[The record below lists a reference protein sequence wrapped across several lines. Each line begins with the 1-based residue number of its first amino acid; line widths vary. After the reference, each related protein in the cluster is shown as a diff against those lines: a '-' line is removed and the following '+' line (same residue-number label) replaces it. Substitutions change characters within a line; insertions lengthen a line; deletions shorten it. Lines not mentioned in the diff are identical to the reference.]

1 MANRSVNDDAS
12 QAYMYYTK
20 TPISA
25 PSGTLDIIAN
35 ATGINVSQYAYANV
49 QVDPNVGT
57 KGIMDNGTYNAS
69 SDSLDGYSS
78 VTVNV
83 PPEYDFRDK
92 TIIPDKY
99 NTGCRGY
106 LTPFDLSSDTSGLH
120 YNTPGSNLEL
130 KFNTQ
135 YSSVIRDV
143 DPSHPIIYKNIDFT
157 AYPQFQFMQCGD
169 CHKEDANYTAGVV
182 IIFENCLFRKVYTN
196 GSFTSADMIQFAFI
210 NCTMEYFN
218 ISNSIVYGCK
228 IGNKTFYKNK
238 YGDEVLEDA
247 IGVNS
252 FSTIANSY
260 VMDVEPKVS
269 TAGGAHFDGLQ
280 ANTEHDYYTLYNVRF
295 ECMNMP
301 YDPKG
306 GAWTQAVN
314 FEHAATHLYMAY
326 CIIHGGGYYQCSI
339 RKGENQTVINN
350 YIERSYST
358 PCYPSDQTY
367 QLSDGFAELYSNLYV
382 SSCFADNTDI
392 TVVCTNDTTT
402 AKTLTVIGYNTAQN
416 TSTTYTFNIP
426 ACPAR
431 DSGWTGIDEWDDLP
445 FDVSCKLENA
455 YISGIDKIECYDG
468 TTKLRTW
475 YVSKGVSIPDIDA
488 VSTITSNGTYDMTD
502 KSKAIINVPS
512 SVSGTV
518 EITSNGTGIDV
529 AQYAYADVAVS
540 PNVGTKSITTNGT
553 YNASSDSLDGYSQV
567 TVNVPGS
574 ELINFDKNV
583 IPDKYNTGAHGY
595 LTPFD
600 LAGDTSGLL
609 WQTNS
614 TSLYLDFNTNS
625 KQTIYN
631 VDTSSPIFYKNIDF
645 TAYPEFNIANANL
658 CSKTDQYWKSGVQ
671 IVFENCIFR
680 KVNSAYEFSSA
691 DMIQFV
697 FINCSMYNLKISN
710 AYAERCLIGNRTF
723 YKDAFGDED
732 ILDGIKLWS
741 YDNLFSC
748 YIMDL
753 EPKVTSEGSAHFDG
767 LQFTNN
773 ISQSSVVSCRFEC
786 MNMPYNPKGGGW
798 SYSIYYQGVCT
809 NGYLINNIFHGGG
822 NYETAVTKLQ
832 GEYSVVSGN
841 LVEGTYSTPCYPN
854 ANYYQ
859 MTDDWATTY
868 DTLLVSSVFFDGVNL
883 YVVCSN
889 DIGTSKTLTVKLYTM
904 LNDTTPARTET
915 FSINACPTFSGSWT
929 GIDEWDD
936 LPFDKIY
943 TVENV
948 YQVNKVE
955 CYDGSTK
962 LRTWYI
968 SESAPVPEGV
978 KTITAN
984 GTYDVSRKAAV
995 TVNVPSSV
1003 SGTIEITQNGTGID
1017 VGQYQYADVIVPSGG
1032 LPSDMQIVNV
1042 SITEDVTGITI
1053 SYDNTRQVAML
1064 FVIPDILQ
1072 GVAYEITFMMAKM
1085 NFYTGASALDQVY
1098 GTLFNYNYS
1107 GEQPYQNTNMGS
1119 VTVDSTNATITIN
1132 GKGSN
1137 YKFKNGDTFR
1147 VLIVY
1152 GGID

>member
-1 MANRSVNDDAS
+1 MNKLYDE
-12 QAYMYYTK
+12 
-20 TPISA
+20 
-25 PSGTLDIIAN
+25 
-35 ATGINVSQYAYANV
+35 
-49 QVDPNVGT
+49 
-57 KGIMDNGTYNAS
+57 
-69 SDSLDGYSS
+69 SS
-78 VTVNV
+78 VSAIASAIRSKLGVQTQYTIGQMADAVSSISTTELN
-83 PPEYDFRDK
+83 FRDK

-99 NTGCRGY
+99 NTGCHGY
-106 LTPFDLSSDTSGLH
+106 LEAFDLSSDTSGLH
-120 YNTPGSNLEL
+120 YNTPSGNLEL

-143 DPSHPIIYKNIDFT
+143 DPSHPIIYRNLSF
-157 AYPQFQFMQCGD
+157 AEFPQFQFMQCGD

-182 IIFENCLFRKVYTN
+182 IIFENCLFRKVYSN
-196 GSFTSADMIQFAFI
+196 SSFTSADMIQFKFI

-218 ISNSIVYGCK
+218 VSNSILMNCL
-228 IGNKTFYKNK
+228 IGNKTFYKNTFS
-238 YGDEVLEDA
+238 DEVLEDG
-247 IGVNS
+247 IGVND
-252 FSTIANSY
+252 FTTIANSY
-260 VMDVEPKVS
+260 VMDVEPQVS
-269 TAGGAHFDGLQ
+269 ASGSAHFDGIQ
-280 ANTEHDYYTLYNVRF
+280 ATYEHTGYTLYNVRF

-306 GAWTQAVN
+306 GGWTQAVN
-314 FEHAATHLYMAY
+314 FEHEVTDLIISN
-326 CIIHGGGYYQCSI
+326 CIINGGGYYATGI
-339 RKGENQTVINN
+339 RKGSNQTLSDNLIGGTYNGA
-350 YIERSYST
+350 
-358 PCYPSDQTY
+358 CYPSENVY
-367 QLSDGFAELYSNLYV
+367 QLTDGFATTYTDLYV
-382 SSCFADNTDI
+382 SSCFFDGKDISIVCSNDSSNT
-392 TVVCTNDTTT
+392 
-402 AKTLTVIGYNTAQN
+402 KTLTVKGYSNGTL
-416 TSTTYTFNIP
+416 SHTFTFSVP
-426 ACPAR
+426 ACPTY
-431 DSGWTGIDEWDDLP
+431 SNGWTGITEWDDLP
-445 FDVSCKLENA
+445 FDKIYKVEHAVSL
-455 YISGIDKIECYDG
+455 YGIDKIECYDG
-468 TTKLRTW
+468 NTKIRTW
-475 YVSKGVSIPDIDA
+475 YLEESIIPIDIDA
-488 VSTITSNGTYDMTD
+488 YQTITSNGTYNVEN
-502 KSKAIINVPS
+502 KSSVAVNVPS
-512 SVSGTV
+512 SVSGTK
-518 EITSNGTGIDV
+518 EITANGTGIDV
-529 AQYAYADVAVS
+529 AQYAYADVSVS

-680 KVNSAYEFSSA
+680 KVNSAYEFSSS

-697 FINCSMYNLKISN
+697 FINCSMYSFKISN

-723 YKDAFGDED
+723 YKDTFGDED
-732 ILDGIKLWS
+732 ILDGIKLFS
-741 YDNLFSC
+741 YTNLFNC

-753 EPKVTSEGSAHFDG
+753 EPKVTSAGSAHYDG

-773 ISQSSVVSCRFEC
+773 ISQSSVVCCRFEC

-859 MTDDWATTY
+859 MTDDWATIY

-883 YVVCSN
+883 HIVCSN

-943 TVENV
+943 TIENV

-955 CYDGSTK
+955 CYDGNTK

-968 SESAPVPEGV
+968 TEAAPIPEGV
-978 KTITAN
+978 QTITSN
-984 GTYDVSRKAAV
+984 GTYDISQKAAV
-995 TVNVPSSV
+995 VVNVPSSV
-1003 SGTIEITQNGTGID
+1003 SGTISITSNGTGID
-1017 VGQYQYADVIVPSGG
+1017 VGQYQYADVAVPQGITPTGTLSITNNGTYDVTNYANAAVNVSGGSG
-1032 LPSDMQIVNV
+1032 LPSDMEISSLVTISSNV
-1042 SITEDVTGITI
+1042 SSFTVPYDSTRTVAGVVVIPDTLQGIAYEMTFVFCKMNFLTGTFDQTYAAFFNYNLTQEQTQINSTVGQVVSVDSSTGLITI
-1053 SYDNTRQVAML
+1053 SAKSGNYR
-1064 FVIPDILQ
+1064 
-1072 GVAYEITFMMAKM
+1072 FMA
-1085 NFYTGASALDQVY
+1085 
-1098 GTLFNYNYS
+1098 
-1107 GEQPYQNTNMGS
+1107 
-1119 VTVDSTNATITIN
+1119 
-1132 GKGSN
+1132 
-1137 YKFKNGDTFR
+1137 GDTFR
-1147 VLIVY
+1147 VLIIY
-1152 GGID
+1152 GGIN